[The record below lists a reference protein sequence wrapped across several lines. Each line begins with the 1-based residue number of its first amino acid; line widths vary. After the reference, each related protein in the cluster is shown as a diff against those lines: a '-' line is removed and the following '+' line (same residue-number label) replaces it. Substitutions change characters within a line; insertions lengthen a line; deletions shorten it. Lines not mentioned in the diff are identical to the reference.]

1 MTGIDFAEKFRRF
14 EEQYRKPDGTK
25 WRNKDIE
32 DATDGFVSGN
42 YISNLKQGRY
52 KNPGH
57 DRLLAIAEVMGFPAE
72 LWYYGDEQVPGEDTA
87 RGVESEGKST
97 LAEKLNFLMGARN
110 DPRTGEAL
118 TEEAVSELAA
128 EAASAADL
136 RAARKGEISRLSP
149 DQYHA
154 LSNVF
159 GVDMAF
165 WYRGFGQIPAVEPET
180 VESLR
185 DRDAEDVLNKFHRLR
200 NPEDRALIRSL
211 LDRFYSRDE

>member
-1 MTGIDFAEKFRRF
+1 MSGIDFAKRFKHF
-14 EEQYRKPDGTK
+14 EERYRKPDGTK
-25 WRNKDIE
+25 WRNKDFE
-32 DATDGFVSGN
+32 EATGGFLTGN

-57 DRLLAIAEVMGFPAE
+57 DRLLAIAEVMGFPPE
-72 LWYYGDEQVPGEDTA
+72 FWYYGEEETFVGGPAGGVGGE
-87 RGVESEGKST
+87 GEST

-118 TEEAVSELAA
+118 TDEAVSELAA
-128 EAASAADL
+128 EAVSAEEI
-136 RAARKGEISRLSP
+136 RAARRGEISKLTP
-149 DQYHA
+149 AQYHA

-159 GVDMAF
+159 GVDVAF
-165 WYRGFGQIPAVEPET
+165 WYRGFGQIPAVEAET

-211 LDRFYSRDE
+211 LERFSSRDE

>member
-1 MTGIDFAEKFRRF
+1 MSGIDFAKRFKHF
-14 EEQYRKPDGTK
+14 EERYRKPDGTK
-25 WRNKDIE
+25 WRNKDFE
-32 DATDGFVSGN
+32 EATGGFLTGN

-72 LWYYGDEQVPGEDTA
+72 LWYYSDEESPGEDSA
-87 RGVESEGKST
+87 GGVRGESK
-97 LAEKLNFLMGARN
+97 LAEKLNFLMGSRN

-118 TEEAVSELAA
+118 TDEAVSELAA
-128 EAASAADL
+128 EAVSAEEI
-136 RAARKGEISRLSP
+136 RAARRGEISRLTP
-149 DQYHA
+149 AQYHA

-159 GVDMAF
+159 GVDVAF
-165 WYRGFGQIPAVEPET
+165 WYRGFGQIPAVEAET

-185 DRDAEDVLNKFHRLR
+185 DKDAEDVLNKFHRLR

-211 LDRFYSRDE
+211 LDRFSSRDE